1 MLEGLDSS
9 KLLGTI
15 LSKNVS
21 WDLNTLNIVKK
32 ANAPMQLLR
41 KVSSFGTS
49 QGELKD
55 IYVLFIRSLLEQ
67 SATVWN
73 SSLSQENIS
82 DLERIQKTAVNQCK
96 TYEQGLL
103 KLDMESVSE
112 RRQALCPSFAQKCTK
127 NP

>member
-73 SSLSQENIS
+73 SSLSQ
-82 DLERIQKTAVNQCK
+82 
-96 TYEQGLL
+96 
-103 KLDMESVSE
+103 
-112 RRQALCPSFAQKCTK
+112 
-127 NP
+127 

>member
-55 IYVLFIRSLLEQ
+55 IYVLFIRAVCNCVEQ
-67 SATVWN
+67 LT
-73 SSLSQENIS
+73 LSGKYQ
-82 DLERIQKTAVNQCK
+82 
-96 TYEQGLL
+96 
-103 KLDMESVSE
+103 
-112 RRQALCPSFAQKCTK
+112 
-127 NP
+127 